1 MKLSVVVPCYRSAA
15 SLPILIERLEG
26 VVTGLTTMGRITDYE
41 IIFVVD
47 GSPDN
52 TAEVARGLQND
63 YSNLSVIELTRNF
76 GQHNALLAGI
86 SKACGDVIVTLDDDL
101 QHSPEDI
108 PQLMDK
114 LTAYD
119 ADLVYGVS
127 RVEEHG
133 FFRSVSSRTAK
144 KIFKAL
150 GISQGSEIS
159 AFRAFSGDLLP
170 LFVAVQ
176 SPVVSIDVILSWGT
190 KKITSCPVNMSVRE
204 IGTSGYSFRTLSRYM
219 MNVILGFSTLPLK
232 LATWVG
238 VLAALGAVIFG
249 IYTLIVYY
257 STGISAEGFTTLAIL
272 IAFFGGVQLFSL
284 GIIGEYLGRIFMKQI
299 GQPPYNIRHL
309 APARVGEASEI

>member
-26 VVTGLTTMGRITDYE
+26 VVTALSSKGTITQNE

-52 TAEVARGLQND
+52 TAEVAHVLQARF
-63 YSNLSVIELTRNF
+63 SNLTVIELTRNF

-86 SKACGDVIVTLDDDL
+86 SHASGDVIVTLDDDL

-108 PQLMDK
+108 PQLINK
-114 LTAYD
+114 LSTHEV
-119 ADLVYGVS
+119 DLVYGIS

-133 FFRSVSSRTAK
+133 FFRSVASRTAK
-144 KIFKAL
+144 QMFKAL
-150 GISQGSEIS
+150 GVSQGSDIS

-170 LFVAVQ
+170 LFAAVQ
-176 SPVVSIDVILSWGT
+176 SPVVSIDVVLSWGT
-190 KKITSCPVNMSVRE
+190 KRITSCPVDMSPRE
-204 IGTSGYSFRTLSRYM
+204 IGSSGYSFRALVRYM

-232 LATWVG
+232 LATWLG
-238 VLAALGAVIFG
+238 SLAALGAVVFG
-249 IYTLIVYY
+249 IYTLIIYF

-299 GQPPYNIRHL
+299 GQPPYNIRNIT
-309 APARVGEASEI
+309 PATAVEFPE